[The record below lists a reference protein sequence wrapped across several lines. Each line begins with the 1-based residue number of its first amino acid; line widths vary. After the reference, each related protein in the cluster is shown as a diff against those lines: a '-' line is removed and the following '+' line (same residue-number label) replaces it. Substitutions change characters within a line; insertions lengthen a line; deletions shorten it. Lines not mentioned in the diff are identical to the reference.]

1 VNGQIGYNQEGTM
14 YSPIENQVRR
24 SAMPIPPSTL
34 CEIPLCAGLTEAQ
47 QRWLAERMHS
57 RTLPAGIDLITAG
70 AVGEVVYIL
79 LRGSVKVY
87 TQQLDGSQVIV
98 NILGPGETVGEMSL
112 VERETRSASVVTLE
126 ETTVL
131 WMNQVQFDEALQT
144 MPALARNVM
153 QILSRRVRSS
163 TQQIRTL
170 ASLDV
175 NGRLAQQLLTFADR
189 YGRKQADGSIYIPLR
204 LPQNELAELVGASRK
219 RVNQVMVLFKRAG
232 WVTIDE
238 QYHIT
243 LRNPKA
249 LQRGEWL

>member
-1 VNGQIGYNQEGTM
+1 M
-14 YSPIENQVRR
+14 YAPTESQLCW
-24 SAMPIPPSTL
+24 SAMPIPPLTL

-47 QRWLAERMHS
+47 RHWLADRMHS
-57 RTLPAGIDLITAG
+57 RTLPAGVDLITAG
-70 AVGEVVYIL
+70 AVGEVVYII

-112 VERETRSASVVTLE
+112 VEHETRSASVITLE
-126 ETTVL
+126 PTTVL
-131 WMNQVQFDEALQT
+131 WMNQMQFEEALRT
-144 MPALARNVM
+144 MPTLARNIM

-175 NGRLAQQLLTFADR
+175 NGRVAQQLLTFADR
-189 YGRKQADGSIYIPLR
+189 YGRKLPDGSIYIPLR
-204 LPQNELAELVGASRK
+204 LPQGELAELVGASRK

-232 WVTIDE
+232 WVTVDE
-238 QYHIT
+238 EYHIT
-243 LRNPKA
+243 LRDPKA
-249 LQRGEWL
+249 LQRGAWL